1 MDEKSERLKTNEEII
16 EELTKDLESSCIKEN
31 DNYTT
36 SNDNIQESK
45 NGNLSNDCN
54 ERIKRNSNNDDNWET
69 KCKGDANHGKD
80 NMDEEILKEREQNLS
95 EEEKEVCIYLY
106 NFQIFQNFKND
117 KNTSQNLYIFF
128 FFQTLKAEAEKYKNE
143 GNDLFKREEYLEA
156 ISVYTQ
162 GIQTCP
168 LAYSKE
174 RSILYA
180 NRAAAKLKCL
190 VMLLYEEYTFQRNNF
205 LILIFI

>member
-1 MDEKSERLKTNEEII
+1 MIKTHH
-16 EELTKDLESSCIKEN
+16 K
-31 DNYTT
+31 
-36 SNDNIQESK
+36 
-45 NGNLSNDCN
+45 
-54 ERIKRNSNNDDNWET
+54 
-69 KCKGDANHGKD
+69 
-80 NMDEEILKEREQNLS
+80 
-95 EEEKEVCIYLY
+95 IY
-106 NFQIFQNFKND
+106 IF
-117 KNTSQNLYIFF
+117 FF

-205 LILIFI
+205 LILIFIQYYLNRIENLQYLIARKL